1 MKYFSPLISS
11 FIVRRLHLSEANNDI
26 LLALDNHQS
35 VILLLFDL
43 SAVLDTV
50 DDEILLNRLNHR
62 FGTCDLPL
70 SWFK

>member
-11 FIVRRLHLSEANNDI
+11 FIVRRLHLSGANSDI

-43 SAVLDTV
+43 SAAFDTV

-62 FGTCDLPL
+62 FGTSDLPL